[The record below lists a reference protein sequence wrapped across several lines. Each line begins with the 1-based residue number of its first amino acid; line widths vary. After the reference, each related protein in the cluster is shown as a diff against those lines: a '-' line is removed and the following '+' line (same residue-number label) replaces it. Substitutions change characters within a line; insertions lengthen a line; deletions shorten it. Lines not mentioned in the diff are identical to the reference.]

1 MNGPHDLG
9 GKMGFG
15 PVLPEADE
23 PWFHAPWEAR
33 ALGLVL
39 ACGALGR
46 WTLDESRHARE
57 CLPPAT
63 YYAASYYEIWIRA
76 LEVLLTRHGLI
87 TPAELATGT
96 ALERPAD
103 ARRLG
108 AERVPAVLARGT
120 PCDRP
125 LSEPPRFATGQR
137 VRAKNAHPRGHTRL
151 PIYLAGKEGVIESD
165 HGGFVLPDANA
176 HGKGEVPERLY
187 TVVFNAA
194 EVWGADSEPGLTISA
209 DLWEG
214 YLDRL

>member
-1 MNGPHDLG
+1 
-9 GKMGFG
+9 
-15 PVLPEADE
+15 
-23 PWFHAPWEAR
+23 
-33 ALGLVL
+33 
-39 ACGALGR
+39 
-46 WTLDESRHARE
+46 
-57 CLPPAT
+57 
-63 YYAASYYEIWIRA
+63 
-76 LEVLLTRHGLI
+76 
-87 TPAELATGT
+87 
-96 ALERPAD
+96 
-103 ARRLG
+103 
-108 AERVPAVLARGT
+108 VPAVLARGT

-187 TVVFNAA
+187 TVVFDAA